1 MVLLIISEIFQLVV
15 VAFMILEIDTWNP
28 FQILKIAV
36 VHLRPIKC
44 KVSQF
49 FHIRQKR
56 QIRDMSALKNQHMS
70 HFCASFKIFV
80 IFKMRTVLN
89 PKFLQCI

>member
-44 KVSQF
+44 KVIQF

-56 QIRDMSALKNQHMS
+56 QIRDMSAFKDGIPIMYQL
-70 HFCASFKIFV
+70 FCVNFAD
-80 IFKMRTVLN
+80 
-89 PKFLQCI
+89 